1 MLIGT
6 SAKRVLIAAAL
17 IPALLAAA
25 VSAATAS
32 TATVVL
38 GSSAFAAPDGAGW
51 GKPHPSEI
59 FNGGDPSGLVTHIQW
74 SSWGGATASGHG
86 LNAIFKPNGGYYGK
100 LVTIE
105 LHAYDKGRC
114 TAHGPIAYRRL
125 SVREPARPGGP
136 LGPGE
141 PGGASPTVCRV
152 G

>member
-136 LGPGE
+136 LGPWE
-141 PGGASPTVCRV
+141 SWGGSTTVCR
-152 G
+152 GG